1 MLNELRRPY
10 NAVTDFVDANV
21 ARGLGN
27 KIAFIDPERSLT
39 YGGLQA
45 RSIRFANAL
54 RELGVEHE
62 QRVALLLND
71 TVDYPVAFWGT
82 IRAGAD
88 RNSTQH
94 LPPSPAIR
102 LHPQRLPRDGAGGR
116 CRARGHDAAG
126 ARNAAAA
133 SRSSSLVGAPA
144 KLHRH
149 GRACPAIHVFLASNA
164 YARDERGHD
173 GKIFLASSTLDRP
186 EQVRA

>member
-39 YGGLQA
+39 YDGLQA

-82 IRAGAD
+82 IRAGAIAIPL
-88 RNSTQH
+88 NTY
-94 LPPSPAIR
+94 LP
-102 LHPQRLPRDGAGGR
+102 HPQYVYILND
-116 CRARGHDAAG
+116 CRATALVVDTALAETIAPMLERLRTQAGLDRRGGQPSNNVMAG
-126 ARNAAAA
+126 H
-133 SRSSSLVGAPA
+133 SRPKDGVLSHAYVA
-144 KLHRH
+144 
-149 GRACPAIHVFLASNA
+149 AIHVFLTS
-164 YARDERGHD
+164 RRGCP
-173 GKIFLASSTLDRP
+173 K
-186 EQVRA
+186 QVRA

>member
-45 RSIRFANAL
+45 RSTRFANAL
-54 RELGVEHE
+54 HEFGVEHE

-82 IRAGAD
+82 IRAGAVAIPL
-88 RNSTQH
+88 NTY
-94 LPPSPAIR
+94 LP
-102 LHPQRLPRDGAGGR
+102 HPQYAYILND
-116 CRARGHDAAG
+116 CRATALVVDAALADTMWPVLKHCRG
-126 ARNAAAA
+126 G
-133 SRSSSLVGAPA
+133 RSSSLLGAPTSSIVMA
-144 KLHRH
+144 GLVQ
-149 GRACPAIHVFLASNA
+149 AIHVFFASRRGCPRR
-164 YARDERGHD
+164 AR
-173 GKIFLASSTLDRP
+173 A
-186 EQVRA
+186 

>member
-39 YGGLQA
+39 YDGLQA

-82 IRAGAD
+82 IRAGAIAIPL
-88 RNSTQH
+88 NTY
-94 LPPSPAIR
+94 LP
-102 LHPQRLPRDGAGGR
+102 HPQYAYILND
-116 CRARGHDAAG
+116 CRATALVVDTAL
-126 ARNAAAA
+126 ARNHRARARQTGTQADLDRGGGQRSNNVMVA
-133 SRSSSLVGAPA
+133 HSRP
-144 KLHRH
+144 KH
-149 GRACPAIHVFLASNA
+149 GVLSHAYVAAIHVFLTS
-164 YARDERGHD
+164 RRGC
-173 GKIFLASSTLDRP
+173 P

>member
-1 MLNELRRPY
+1 VLNELRRPY

-45 RSIRFANAL
+45 RSISFANAL

-82 IRAGAD
+82 IRAGAIAIPL
-88 RNSTQH
+88 NTY
-94 LPPSPAIR
+94 LP
-102 LHPQRLPRDGAGGR
+102 HPQYAYILNDCRAAALVIDTALADMMRPVLETLPRR
-116 CRARGHDAAG
+116 PIVIV
-126 ARNAAAA
+126 
-133 SRSSSLVGAPA
+133 VGATSETPSSWPGLSRPSTHSLPQEVDA
-144 KLHRH
+144 PDK
-149 GRACPAIHVFLASNA
+149 P
-164 YARDERGHD
+164 GHD
-173 GKIFLASSTLDRP
+173 GRGGLHHFDDIIA
-186 EQVRA
+186 

>member
-45 RSIRFANAL
+45 RSTRFANAL
-54 RELGVEHE
+54 HELGVEHE

-82 IRAGAD
+82 IRAGAVAIPL
-88 RNSTQH
+88 NTY
-94 LPPSPAIR
+94 LP
-102 LHPQRLPRDGAGGR
+102 HPQYAYILNDCRATALVVDAALADTMWPVLETLPRRPIVIVVGSTNQAPSSWPGL
-116 CRARGHDAAG
+116 
-126 ARNAAAA
+126 
-133 SRSSSLVGAPA
+133 SRPSTSSLLQDVD
-144 KLHRH
+144 
-149 GRACPAIHVFLASNA
+149 
-164 YARDERGHD
+164 ARDERGHD
-173 GKIFLASSTLDRP
+173 RGKSQCSYWFAT
-186 EQVRA
+186 

>member
-82 IRAGAD
+82 IRAGAIAVPL
-88 RNSTQH
+88 NTY
-94 LPPSPAIR
+94 LP
-102 LHPQRLPRDGAGGR
+102 HPQYAYILNDCRATALVVDGAVR
-116 CRARGHDAAG
+116 ADHRARARQVGTQAGLDRGGGQPSNNVMAAH
-126 ARNAAAA
+126 
-133 SRSSSLVGAPA
+133 SRPKDGVLSHAYVA
-144 KLHRH
+144 
-149 GRACPAIHVFLASNA
+149 AIHVFLAS
-164 YARDERGHD
+164 RRGC
-173 GKIFLASSTLDRP
+173 P

>member
-45 RSIRFANAL
+45 RSTRFANAL

-82 IRAGAD
+82 IRAGAVAIPL
-88 RNSTQH
+88 NTY
-94 LPPSPAIR
+94 LP
-102 LHPQRLPRDGAGGR
+102 H
-116 CRARGHDAAG
+116 
-126 ARNAAAA
+126 
-133 SRSSSLVGAPA
+133 
-144 KLHRH
+144 
-149 GRACPAIHVFLASNA
+149 
-164 YARDERGHD
+164 
-173 GKIFLASSTLDRP
+173 
-186 EQVRA
+186 

>member
-45 RSIRFANAL
+45 RSISFANAL

-71 TVDYPVAFWGT
+71 TVDYPAAFWGT
-82 IRAGAD
+82 IRAGAIAVPL
-88 RNSTQH
+88 NTY
-94 LPPSPAIR
+94 LP
-102 LHPQRLPRDGAGGR
+102 HPQYAYILND
-116 CRARGHDAAG
+116 CRATALLVAAPFAQTIVPVLDRLARKPVLIVVG
-126 ARNAAAA
+126 DSQATTSWPRLSRPSTSSLPQDVDARNK
-133 SRSSSLVGAPA
+133 S
-144 KLHRH
+144 
-149 GRACPAIHVFLASNA
+149 
-164 YARDERGHD
+164 GHD
-173 GKIFLASSTLDRP
+173 G
-186 EQVRA
+186 

>member
-82 IRAGAD
+82 IRAGAVAIPL
-88 RNSTQH
+88 NTY
-94 LPPSPAIR
+94 LP
-102 LHPQRLPRDGAGGR
+102 HPQYAYILNDCRATALVVDTALADMMWPVLETLPRRADRHRCWEHQPSSIVMAG
-116 CRARGHDAAG
+116 
-126 ARNAAAA
+126 
-133 SRSSSLVGAPA
+133 LV
-144 KLHRH
+144 
-149 GRACPAIHVFLASNA
+149 PAIHVFLASRRGCPRR
-164 YARDERGHD
+164 AR
-173 GKIFLASSTLDRP
+173 A
-186 EQVRA
+186 

>member
-82 IRAGAD
+82 IRAGAVAIPL
-88 RNSTQH
+88 NTY
-94 LPPSPAIR
+94 LP
-102 LHPQRLPRDGAGGR
+102 HPQYAYILNDCRATALVVDAALADTISPVLETLPRKPIVIVVGDNQAPSSWPGLVQSTA
-116 CRARGHDAAG
+116 CFLHAYAA
-126 ARNAAAA
+126 
-133 SRSSSLVGAPA
+133 
-144 KLHRH
+144 
-149 GRACPAIHVFLASNA
+149 AIHVFLAS
-164 YARDERGHD
+164 RRGC
-173 GKIFLASSTLDRP
+173 P